1 MWVSLRSLSQRCQ
14 LKLKTW
20 ECPWFQGKPTVAHC
34 RPLVD
39 GISTIQYNWASISFS
54 EKLYGAEV
62 INSFLWNGATDKP
75 HAARIAWSDIN
86 PPQKECWLGL
96 CKNMAAIMW
105 SIWRLFATLGSIW
118 EVTTLDGSWGWR
130 KSSIYWD
137 KKWEMEIKSFT
148 NIITGKLNENLCMTL
163 TLTLPVPV
171 HRQLNC
177 FLSYQLD
184 NSMATSQV
192 RKVGMHVFK
201 INCLTSKLHAWISWS
216 ELTLSKIS
224 LFYFI
229 YFPSLNS

>member
-1 MWVSLRSLSQRCQ
+1 M
-14 LKLKTW
+14 T
-20 ECPWFQGKPTVAHC
+20 AHG
-34 RPLVD
+34 V
-39 GISTIQYNWASISFS
+39 G
-54 EKLYGAEV
+54 E
-62 INSFLWNGATDKP
+62 NSPFIEIK
-75 HAARIAWSDIN
+75 R
-86 PPQKECWLGL
+86 
-96 CKNMAAIMW
+96 
-105 SIWRLFATLGSIW
+105 
-118 EVTTLDGSWGWR
+118 
-130 KSSIYWD
+130 
-137 KKWEMEIKSFT
+137 WEMEIKSFT

-216 ELTLSKIS
+216 ELTLPKIS
-224 LFYFI
+224 LSYFI

>member
-14 LKLKTW
+14 LKLKAW
-20 ECPWFQGKPTVAHC
+20 ECPWFRGKPTVAHC

-39 GISTIQYNWASISFS
+39 GISTIQYSNWASISFF

-75 HAARIAWSDIN
+75 YAARIAWSDIN

-96 CKNMAAIMW
+96 CKNMAAIM
-105 SIWRLFATLGSIW
+105 R
-118 EVTTLDGSWGWR
+118 
-130 KSSIYWD
+130 IYVWQ
-137 KKWEMEIKSFT
+137 
-148 NIITGKLNENLCMTL
+148 
-163 TLTLPVPV
+163 TLTLPVTV

-184 NSMATSQV
+184 NGMDTSQV
-192 RKVGMHVFK
+192 RKVGMPVFK

-216 ELTLSKIS
+216 ELRANT
-224 LFYFI
+224 F
-229 YFPSLNS
+229 